1 MGNRRN
7 DMKLSVFVT
16 AVAAN
21 MAVINMASALDATL
35 PNYQA
40 VGALTGEIKS
50 VGSDTLNNEMTA
62 WAEGF
67 KAKYPS
73 VTFEI
78 EGKGSATAPAAL
90 LAGASQFAP
99 MSRPMTSEETE
110 AFEKKY
116 GYKPAHFRV
125 AIDALAVY
133 VNKDNPI
140 KCLSQIQIDRMFSS
154 TRKGSGG
161 RDISTW
167 GDAGLT
173 GDWASTP
180 ITFYG
185 RNALSG
191 TYEFFRTHV
200 LYGGDYKPNVKQQ
213 IGSATVV
220 EGVAGDKFAI
230 GYSGLG
236 YKTEGVRALPV
247 AAYDGGE
254 CYETSAEMVRAGKYP
269 IARYLEIYVNRKP
282 SEALDPLRAEFIKFI
297 LSKDGQALTEK
308 GGYYSI
314 NSDER
319 QVDLGRL
326 GISAASQ

>member
-1 MGNRRN
+1 
-7 DMKLSVFVT
+7 MKLSVFV
-16 AVAAN
+16 AAAGAN
-21 MAVINMASALDATL
+21 LAAINMALALDATL
-35 PNYQA
+35 PDYQA
-40 VGALTGEIKS
+40 VGSLSGEIKS

-62 WAEGF
+62 WSEAF

-73 VTFEI
+73 VKFEI

-99 MSRPMTSEETE
+99 MSRPMTSDEIE
-110 AFEKKY
+110 AFEKKF
-116 GYKPAHFRV
+116 GYKAAHFRV

-140 KCLSQIQIDRMFSS
+140 KCLSQMQIDRMFSS

-167 GDAGLT
+167 GDVGLT

-180 ITFYG
+180 IAFYG

-191 TYEFFRTHV
+191 TYEFFKTHV
-200 LYGGDYKPNVKQQ
+200 LYGGDYKPTVKQQ
-213 IGSATVV
+213 IGSAAVV
-220 EGVAGDKFAI
+220 EGVAGDKAAI

-236 YKTEGVRALPV
+236 YKTVGVRAVPV
-247 AAYDGGE
+247 AAYDGGQ
-254 CYETSAEMVRAGKYP
+254 CYETSAELVRAGKYP

-282 SEALDPLRAEFIKFI
+282 TEALDPLRAEFIKFI

-314 NSDER
+314 NSEER
-319 QVDLGRL
+319 QTDLSRL
-326 GISAASQ
+326 GISAGGQ

>member
-1 MGNRRN
+1 
-7 DMKLSVFVT
+7 MKLSVFVT

-269 IARYLEIYVNRKP
+269 IARYLEIYVNRQP

>member
-1 MGNRRN
+1 
-7 DMKLSVFVT
+7 MKVSVFVT
-16 AVAAN
+16 AVAVN
-21 MAVINMASALDATL
+21 MAAINMASALDAAL
-35 PNYQA
+35 PDYQPVA
-40 VGALTGEIKS
+40 SLSGEIRS

-73 VTFEI
+73 VTFSI

-90 LAGASQFAP
+90 LAGVSQFAP
-99 MSRPMTSEETE
+99 MSRPMTSDESE
-110 AFEKKY
+110 AFEQKY
-116 GYKPAHFRV
+116 GYKPSHFRV

-140 KCLSQIQIDRMFSS
+140 KCLSQMQIDRMFSS

-173 GDWASTP
+173 GDWASAP
-180 ITFYG
+180 IAFFG

-200 LYGGDYKPNVKQQ
+200 LYGGDYKPSVKQQ
-213 IGSATVV
+213 IGSAAVV
-220 EGVAGDKFAI
+220 GGVAADKFAI

-236 YKTEGVRALPV
+236 YKMDGVRAVPV
-247 AAYDGGE
+247 AAYDGGD
-254 CYETSAEMVRAGKYP
+254 CYDTSAEMVRAGKYP
-269 IARYLEIYVNRKP
+269 IARYLEVYVNKNP
-282 SEALDPLRAEFIKFI
+282 AEALDPLRAEFIKFI

-314 NSDER
+314 NGEER

-326 GISAASQ
+326 GISAVGQ